1 MAGIACAGNWILD
14 RVKIV
19 DRWPRKGEL
28 ANIIDETLG
37 PGGSP
42 FNILAGFARMGAPFP
57 ASGFGCIGSD
67 DNGRQVLSMCGQYG
81 IDGTRLHK
89 LPDIATSYTDV
100 MSVQKT
106 GERTF
111 FHFRGANARFS
122 PAHVPLEALR
132 DKGVKIL
139 HLAYLLLLDAMDAP
153 DPDCGTVAARFLR
166 EAQNAGL
173 ETSADLVSDAPA
185 RFKKIAGPALP
196 YIDHLILN
204 ELEAERITG
213 VAIRKAK
220 GYHAAGLKKAAR
232 ALLKK
237 GVKKNAVIHLP
248 EGVFWAGRGGTE
260 LFVPSLKIPR
270 EHFVGATGAG
280 DALCAGVLLGLHEGW
295 PAREALE
302 IGVGA
307 AAACI
312 GAANTVDGLR
322 PLEEIRR
329 LCREWR

>member
-28 ANIIDETLG
+28 ANIQGEILG

-42 FNILAGFARMGAPFP
+42 FNILVDFKRMGAPFP
-57 ASGFGCIGSD
+57 AFGFGCIGDD
-67 DNGRQVLSMCGQYG
+67 DNGRQILSMCGQYG
-81 IDGTRLHK
+81 IDGSHLQM
-89 LPDIATSYTDV
+89 LPDIATSYTEV

-122 PAHVPLEALR
+122 PEHVPLEVLQ

-153 DPDCGTVAARFLR
+153 DADFGTVAARFLS
-166 EAQNAGL
+166 EVQNSGM
-173 ETSADLVSDAPA
+173 ETSVDLVSDAAA

-204 ELEAERITG
+204 ELEAERIT
-213 VAIRKAK
+213 
-220 GYHAAGLKKAAR
+220 
-232 ALLKK
+232 LLD
-237 GVKKNAVIHLP
+237 GQGRHGTVRPLP
-248 EGVFWAGRGGTE
+248 ENTRGALCGRHGRGRRPVRGRAFWPARRLAGRGG
-260 LFVPSLKIPR
+260 P
-270 EHFVGATGAG
+270 
-280 DALCAGVLLGLHEGW
+280 
-295 PAREALE
+295 
-302 IGVGA
+302 
-307 AAACI
+307 
-312 GAANTVDGLR
+312 
-322 PLEEIRR
+322 
-329 LCREWR
+329 